1 MFFKKKLL
9 SRAEMRD
16 VVAYDI
22 SDNIRKYRD
31 EKCFTQSYMSNELGI
46 GQSAYQKI
54 ESGDSKVSIERLK
67 QIAEILGKPMGAFL
81 DKEQDS
87 RSLAE
92 KESPITFTENVLLQK
107 IILQQEK
114 RIEELEEKV
123 KRKDNKIE
131 ELKLALNLKE
141 IHSN

>member
-31 EKCFTQSYMSNELGI
+31 EKCFTQSYMANELGI

-54 ESGDSKVSIERLK
+54 ESGESKVSIERLK
-67 QIAEILGKPMGAFL
+67 QIAEILGKSLESFL
-81 DKEQDS
+81 NKEQDN